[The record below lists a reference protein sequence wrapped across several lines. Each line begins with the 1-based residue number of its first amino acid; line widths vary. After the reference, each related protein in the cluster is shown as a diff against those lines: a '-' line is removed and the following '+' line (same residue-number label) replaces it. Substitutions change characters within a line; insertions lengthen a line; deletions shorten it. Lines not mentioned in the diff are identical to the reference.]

1 MTREE
6 LEKNL
11 EAGREWL
18 KRNGFQKD
26 IGNTWKWVEGLEI
39 DEPDMTDETSVR
51 EYMEDE
57 EPWVCWA
64 SYDSEANDEHTQ
76 SYGRTPMAALQ
87 NALRDWDEE
96 MARRRHNLFAM
107 ISECIPEAPDYE
119 RLDFISGAAYGLYQI
134 LLNQTVVFATEVK
147 AFAFVAL
154 EISKALN
161 DFKKRLQLIYS
172 PKELEDTND

>member
-11 EAGREWL
+11 ENGREWL

-51 EYMEDE
+51 EYMKDE
-57 EPWVCWA
+57 ELWVCWA
-64 SYDSEANDEHTQ
+64 SFDSEANDEHTQ
-76 SYGRTPMAALQ
+76 SYGRTPNAALKE
-87 NALRDWDEE
+87 ALRDWDEE

-107 ISECIPEAPDYE
+107 IPECIPEAPDYE
-119 RLDFISGAAYGLYQI
+119 RLDFISEAAYGLYQMLKDKPI
-134 LLNQTVVFATEVK
+134 DFNGELKTF
-147 AFAFVAL
+147 AFAAL
-154 EISKALN
+154 EISKALD
-161 DFKKRLQLIYS
+161 DFKKRLQLIC
-172 PKELEDTND
+172 PIKDKEDTND

>member
-18 KRNGFQKD
+18 KRNGFHKD
-26 IGNTWKWVEGLEI
+26 IGTTWKWVEGLEI

-51 EYMEDE
+51 EYIENE
-57 EPWVCWA
+57 ELWVCWA
-64 SYDSEANDEHTQ
+64 SFDSEANDEHTQ
-76 SYGRTPMAALQ
+76 SYGRTPKAAMEE
-87 NALRDWDEE
+87 ALREWDEE
-96 MARRRHNLFAM
+96 MARRRHNLFAP
-107 ISECIPEAPDYE
+107 ISECIQEAPDYE

-134 LLNQTVVFATEVK
+134 LNGQKIVLATEAK
-147 AFAFVAL
+147 ALAFAAL
-154 EISKALN
+154 EISKALD
-161 DFKKRLQLIYS
+161 DFKKRLQLIFQ